1 MEKEQL
7 QRVGDRWTGLEAQ
20 QRNRVRAYWE
30 DTWGTKPPEKAASG
44 SGKGRGTSAG
54 ASPSPPPAPQGQ
66 PAAAQGSPGM
76 NGTSGARFGA
86 QTAPSRSP
94 SIRQLAHTERAIST
108 HGKGGTLPTRR
119 TTPAV
124 IPAGSARPRGQSQ
137 LQRWCRGRPTRDG
150 NASEQDEGEPP
161 SRTTDLTPGK
171 AALDRGRGRC
181 RGCGTPWW
189 GWLLGP

>member
-94 SIRQLAHTERAIST
+94 SIRQLAHTGDKHPRKRGDAAHQT
-108 HGKGGTLPTRR
+108 YHPGGD
-119 TTPAV
+119 
-124 IPAGSARPRGQSQ
+124 PRGIRSP
-137 LQRWCRGRPTRDG
+137 QRPVPAPAMVPRPPHTRW
-150 NASEQDEGEPP
+150 ERE
-161 SRTTDLTPGK
+161 
-171 AALDRGRGRC
+171 
-181 RGCGTPWW
+181 
-189 GWLLGP
+189 